1 MQEVIT
7 QMMTTR
13 GIINFLL
20 AFTIGILVVIAARM
34 PFIHK
39 KYEFTNSIQSPE
51 YKVHRENYKLIL
63 KKREAVYKSLLNQ
76 LDKGLITKEDYVAK
90 FKIAH
95 SDIVLE
101 LREYAKEKKALLDSY
116 KYNGF
121 NAYYLFLLNIGTPI
135 MSFILCLFFIYTIFN
150 PISTKSKKIVFAIYS
165 SLFLFSSSY
174 LILHALLA
182 DKLFNSDFPDSW
194 YTNSL
199 LYIPLIIAFTIPLL
213 FYHFQTIE
221 QKLKSYIKLL
231 FTYIYENRD
240 DIKLD
245 KQAKNKLKRG
255 ELINKAL
262 KINV

>member
-1 MQEVIT
+1 
-7 QMMTTR
+7 MMMMNL
-13 GIINFLL
+13 GVYSVLKV
-20 AFTIGILVVIAARM
+20 ATIGILVVFAVRM
-34 PFIHK
+34 PFINK
-39 KYEFTNSIQSPE
+39 KYEFTNSIKSPE
-51 YKVHRENYKLIL
+51 YKEHR
-63 KKREAVYKSLLNQ
+63 KKYYQIISNREKSYKSLISQ
-76 LDKGLITKEDYVAK
+76 LDKGLITKEAYVIK
-90 FKIAH
+90 FKEVH
-95 SDIVLE
+95 TNSERDIFN
-101 LREYAKEKKALLDSY
+101 YGKEKKALRNSY

-121 NAYYLFLLNIGTPI
+121 NAYYLFLFNIGTPI

-194 YTNSL
+194 YANSL

-245 KQAKNKLKRG
+245 KQAKHKLKRG